1 MEEFKLNLLNQIS
14 LSLSSSVVFF
24 PSLPTFQ
31 FQIGIIASY
40 CFYFYDFSQSEGKTV
55 EITIVTRS
63 TSLSQNLC
71 VILHQVLAGAA
82 AQFYGFV
89 SFLTLSSALL
99 GFTVTSQF
107 SLNILPCGLRCKRHL
122 NVWTHLVGLYLDERI
137 NMCL

>member
-1 MEEFKLNLLNQIS
+1 MTAGHIS
-14 LSLSSSVVFF
+14 LL
-24 PSLPTFQ
+24 LQTKQ
-31 FQIGIIASY
+31 E
-40 CFYFYDFSQSEGKTV
+40 EGCSKNRLTV